1 MEPIY
6 ALLFL
11 GLGLLVGGLSAWL
24 VAKYRFALQGYDP
37 EWLSK
42 NYVERAV
49 FEHVESRLQEA
60 TERLERKETEL
71 QETRSALAAREQT
84 LQHLQEK
91 LDGQEAEFERLRR
104 ESHLEF
110 ERVANRLLEEKSRR
124 FSSQNAEKLTEILQP
139 LREKIREFEQ
149 DLHRRFSE
157 ESKERISLKKE
168 IEQLHQLN
176 RRLSEDAQNLVSA
189 LKGDSKMQGDWGEF
203 RLELL
208 LEKAGLQKG
217 IHFEAQSTH
226 KNTDGRTLRPDFIV
240 HLPRGRHLIIDAKV
254 SLVAFERYA
263 SEEDPHKREQHLKA
277 HLQSLRQHI
286 RSLSAKNYPQL
297 DGLNSPDYLLL
308 FVPLEPAFSLAIL
321 HDPALFHEALERNI
335 VLVTTSTLLATLRTV
350 AFIWKQ
356 DRQQRNVL
364 EIARQSGLLYD
375 KFVNFV
381 KDLQTVGERLDG
393 AQQAYHDAMNKL
405 KNSPRFG
412 TTLIGRAER
421 LRKLGAKTS
430 KQLPSDWLPAAEEE

>member
-1 MEPIY
+1 MEPVY

-11 GLGLLVGGLSAWL
+11 GLGLVVGGLSAWL
-24 VAKYRFALQGYDP
+24 VAKFRFEAKGVNP
-37 EWLSK
+37 EHLRK

-49 FEHVESRLQEA
+49 FKQLQDQLEQ
-60 TERLERKETEL
+60 TTHRLERKETEL
-71 QETRSALAAREQT
+71 QEARSALAAREQT
-84 LQHLQEK
+84 LEHMREK
-91 LDGQEAEFERLRR
+91 LNGQGEEFERLRR
-104 ESHLEF
+104 ESRLEF

-124 FSSQNAEKLTEILQP
+124 FSSQNVEKLTEILQP

-149 DLHRRFSE
+149 DLQQRFSE

-189 LKGDSKMQGDWGEF
+189 LKGDSKLQGDWGEF
-203 RLELL
+203 QLEML

-217 IHFEAQSTH
+217 IHFEAQAVH
-226 KNTDGRTLRPDFIV
+226 KNAEGQILRPDFIV
-240 HLPRGRHLIIDAKV
+240 HLPQGRHLIIDSKV

-263 SEEDPHKREQHLKA
+263 SEEDPLERERHLKA

-286 RSLSAKNYPQL
+286 RGLSAKNYPQL
-297 DGLNSPDYLLL
+297 NGLNSPDYLLL

-321 HDPALFHEALERNI
+321 HDPTLFHEALERNV

-356 DRQQRNVL
+356 DRQQRNVQ

-381 KDLQTVGERLDG
+381 KDLQAVGERLDG

-405 KNSPRFG
+405 KNSPKFG

-421 LRKLGAKTS
+421 LKKLGAKTS
-430 KQLPSDWLPAAEEE
+430 KQLPQEWLPGAEEE